1 MALCGFV
8 PPRAGVLAVTVL
20 LLAGCAAAPSRPP
33 ELARND
39 DARMQDYATRL
50 IEHEMRKQS
59 IVGLSVAVVDD
70 QKLLWAR
77 GFGFADKEKG
87 VPATPDTLYRV
98 GSISKLFTD
107 TAAMQLAEQGRLD
120 IDAPLTRA
128 LPEFSIRSRFAGAPP
143 ITLRG
148 LMTHHAGLPRDYLK
162 DFFTET
168 PPPFTSVIPLLAD
181 MDAAYAPGTVLSY
194 SNLGI
199 TLVGAAVERAAGQPF
214 ADHMQKALLTPLGM
228 SSASFSAG
236 PSASP
241 LMARGYSKGNVR
253 DEPALRDVPAG
264 GLNASVEDLARFAAM
279 VFAGGEARGG
289 RVLKVETVAE
299 MLRPQNANVPLD
311 LDARIGIGWFI
322 GRPALQHGGKV
333 VLHGGAT
340 RNFHSSLVALPEHKL
355 AVVVLSNSAG
365 SGAAVERIATEVLSV
380 ALEARTGLRPPPAP
394 EPPKAAPLAEAEAGR
409 WEGDYATLFGH
420 VRVERRGNALTADV
434 LGTRLDLEPRADGRL
449 GLGYRL
455 FGLFPI
461 GLGEIG
467 QYGISRRTVAGR
479 ELLVGERLGAEA
491 LVGEKLPLPAQ
502 PGWVRPYL
510 GRYAISNQGKDVP
523 LFKEIRVRE
532 GNGYPLLEVQVQEG
546 PPVRQVLLPQG
557 EDKAL
562 ILGQLA
568 DSGETVHCRKTDG
581 TVECRFAGYVLT
593 RVGD

>member
-1 MALCGFV
+1 MAVYGFSLA
-8 PPRAGVLAVTVL
+8 RAGILAAAL
-20 LLAGCAAAPSRPP
+20 LLAGCAAAPSRPL
-33 ELARND
+33 ELVRND
-39 DARMQDYATRL
+39 DARVQDYATRL

-77 GFGFADKEKG
+77 GFGFADREKG
-87 VPATPDTLYRV
+87 VPATPATLYRV

-107 TAAMQLAEQGRLD
+107 SAAMQLAEQGRLD
-120 IDAPLTRA
+120 IDAPLNRV
-128 LPEFSIRSRFAGAPP
+128 LPGFSIRSRFADAPP

-181 MDAAYAPGTVLSY
+181 TDTAYAPGTVLSY

-214 ADHMQKALLTPLGM
+214 AEHLRTSLLAPLGM
-228 SSASFSAG
+228 AEASFSAG

-241 LMARGYSKGNVR
+241 LMARGYDKGQLR

-264 GLNASVEDLARFAAM
+264 GLNASVTDLARFASM
-279 VFAGGEARGG
+279 VFADGQAQGGQ
-289 RVLKVETVAE
+289 VLKAATVAE
-299 MLRPQNANVPLD
+299 MLRPQNADVPLD
-311 LDARIGIGWFI
+311 LDGRIGIGWFI
-322 GRPALQHGGKV
+322 GKPLLRHGGKV
-333 VLHGGAT
+333 VHHGGAT
-340 RNFHSSLVALPEHKL
+340 YNFHSTLVALPEHKL

-365 SGAAVERIATEVLSV
+365 SAAAVDRIATEVLSV
-380 ALEARTGLRPPPAP
+380 VLEARSGLRPPPVAVP
-394 EPPKAAPLAEAEAGR
+394 AAAGPLPEAEATR
-409 WEGDYATLFGH
+409 WEGDYATLFGY
-420 VRVERRGNALTADV
+420 VRVERRGNALSAEV
-434 LGTRLDLEPRADGRL
+434 LGTRLDLAPRADGRL

-455 FGLFPI
+455 LGLFPV

-467 QYGISRRTVAGR
+467 QSGLSRRTVAGR
-479 ELLVGERLGAEA
+479 EVLVAERQGLEA
-491 LVGEKLPLPAQ
+491 LVGEKLPPPAQ

-510 GRYAISNQGKDVP
+510 GRYAISNLGKDVP

-532 GNGYPLLEVQVQEG
+532 SAGYPLLEVQVQNG

-557 EDKAL
+557 EDRAL
-562 ILGQLA
+562 ILGSLA
-568 DSGETVHCRKTDG
+568 DSGETVHCRKAND

>member
-1 MALCGFV
+1 MALRGSLLLRVGMF
-8 PPRAGVLAVTVL
+8 LTSIL
-20 LLAGCAAAPSRPP
+20 LLAACAGAPSRPP
-33 ELARND
+33 ALARND
-39 DARMQDYATRL
+39 DAQVQDYATRL
-50 IEHEMRKQS
+50 IEYEMRQQS

-70 QKLLWAR
+70 QRLLWAR

-120 IDAPLTRA
+120 IDAPLARA
-128 LPEFSIRSRFAGAPP
+128 LPGFSIRSRFADAPP

-181 MDAAYAPGTVLSY
+181 TDTAYAPGTVLSY

-214 ADHMQKALLTPLGM
+214 ADHLQRSLLAPLGM
-228 SSASFSAG
+228 AEASFSAA

-241 LMARGYSKGNVR
+241 LMARGYEKGRLR

-264 GLNASVEDLARFAAM
+264 GLNASVADLARFASM
-279 VFAGGEARGG
+279 VFADGQARGG
-289 RVLKVETVAE
+289 RVLKAETVAE
-299 MLRPQNANVPLD
+299 MLRPQNADVPLD
-311 LDARIGIGWFI
+311 LDGRVGIGWFI
-322 GRPALQHGGKV
+322 GRPPLKHGGKV

-340 RNFHSSLVALPEHKL
+340 YNFHSALVALPEHKL

-365 SGAAVERIATEVLSV
+365 SSATVDRIATEVLSV
-380 ALEARTGLRPPPAP
+380 ALEARSGLRPPPAT
-394 EPPKAAPLAEAEAGR
+394 EPAAAAPLAEAEVVR

-455 FGLFPI
+455 FGLVPI

-479 ELLVGERLGAEA
+479 EVLVGERLGAEA
-491 LVGEKLPLPAQ
+491 LVGEKLLPPVQ

-532 GNGYPLLEVQVQEG
+532 SNGYPLLEVQVLEG

-568 DSGETVHCRKTDG
+568 DSGETVHCRKADA